1 MFSLC
6 IPTMNRFD
14 SFLKENLK
22 KYLKNKYI
30 NEIVICD
37 ENGEDIRKINEEFP
51 NNDKLKLFI
60 NEKRLGPFLNKIK
73 ACQKAKNEWLVLMDS
88 DNFADVNY
96 FKTVNNY
103 VLNKNLQ
110 KTTILSPCWAKPRF
124 NYSHLS
130 GEIFKKGNFEK
141 IKNKEKNLSK
151 EYVNS
156 QTLMNTGNYVLNKY
170 IIDNLDLTNE
180 INNLQFSHSCDVIYM
195 NTLFFEQYDTME
207 LHVLENLH
215 YSHVVHDGSV
225 YVQYHSKFRNFNN
238 FIYNRYN
245 KLK

>member
-14 SFLKENLK
+14 QFLSINLP
-22 KYLKNKYI
+22 KYI
-30 NEIVICD
+30 ENQLIGEIIISD
-37 ENGEDIRKINEEFP
+37 ENGEDIKKIKEAFP
-51 NNDKLKLFI
+51 NCNKLKLFV
-60 NEKRLGPFLNKIK
+60 NEKRLGPFLNKMN

-88 DNFADVNY
+88 DNFADTDY
-96 FKTVNNY
+96 FEIVNNY
-103 VLNKNLQ
+103 VLNKNLS
-110 KTTILSPCWAKPRF
+110 KTTILAPCWAKPRF

-156 QTLMNTGNYVLNKY
+156 RTLMNTGNYVLNKY

-215 YSHVVHDGSV
+215 YSHVVHNGSV

-245 KLK
+245 KLE

>member
-14 SFLKENLK
+14 SFLKENFK

-73 ACQKAKNEWLVLMDS
+73 ACQKAKNKWLVLMDS
-88 DNFADVNY
+88 DNFADVDY
-96 FKTVNNY
+96 FETVNNY
-103 VLNKNLQ
+103 ILNKNLSN
-110 KTTILSPCWAKPRF
+110 TTILSPCWAKPRF

-130 GEIFKKGNFEK
+130 NEIFKKGDFEK

-156 QTLMNTGNYVLNKY
+156 QTLMNTGNYVL
-170 IIDNLDLTNE
+170 
-180 INNLQFSHSCDVIYM
+180 
-195 NTLFFEQYDTME
+195 
-207 LHVLENLH
+207 
-215 YSHVVHDGSV
+215 
-225 YVQYHSKFRNFNN
+225 
-238 FIYNRYN
+238 
-245 KLK
+245 